1 MCGEQI
7 MRSPVR
13 YVFVLL
19 VSCLVGALG
28 IVAPAQGAEPKAA
41 PAVVVPPNVTAG
53 VAVFDRETGT
63 FTEQLNTTMQF
74 RSASLVK
81 LLLVLDF
88 LWNRG
93 PAYDIPAA
101 DRTRLDVMLQ
111 RSDDAAASHYWSTL
125 GGSAIITRMVSRL
138 GLQNTAP
145 PPSTHPGFWG
155 YVAIS
160 AADVVRIYQYI
171 LDQAPAPV
179 RDYIMGNLHAAKRCG
194 TDGFD
199 QYMGIPSSFNRPWA
213 IKQGWSGMS
222 SGGCTS
228 ATLASKMGATVSEPS
243 VIGPMA
249 VDLTREAL
257 HSTGTVGA
265 NDRVIVAALTLHPD
279 GTSYGLAYSRLNQ
292 LVRSLNVPGATRPAG
307 TWFGTWGSGVRVR
320 SATNTS
326 STIVSELP
334 AGVEVLVSCQAQG
347 QTVNVPPYTNNWW
360 ARLPLYPGYMTNIYV
375 SSPGNKLPGVPD
387 C

>member
-1 MCGEQI
+1 
-7 MRSPVR
+7 MRSPIR
-13 YVFVLL
+13 YVLVLL

-28 IVAPAQGAEPKAA
+28 IVAPAHGAAPKAGPA
-41 PAVVVPPNVTAG
+41 PQIVVPPNVTAG
-53 VAVFDRETGT
+53 VAVFDRQTGQ
-63 FTEQLNTTMQF
+63 FTEQLNTAMQF

-93 PAYDIPAA
+93 PTYDIPAA

-125 GGSAIITRMVSRL
+125 GGSAVINRMVPRL

-160 AADVVRIYQYI
+160 AADVVRIYRYI
-171 LDQAPAPV
+171 LDQAPAQV

-228 ATLASKMGATVSEPS
+228 ATLASLMGAKEPAVAPA

-265 NDRVIVAALTLHPD
+265 GDRVIVAALTLNPD
-279 GTSYGLAYSRLNQ
+279 GTSYGAAYSRLNQ
-292 LVRSLNVPGATRPAG
+292 LVRSLNVPGATKPAG

-320 SATNTS
+320 SGTNTGTS
-326 STIVSELP
+326 IVSELP
-334 AGVEVLVSCQAQG
+334 AGVEVLVDCQVQG

-360 ARLPLYPGYMTNIYV
+360 AHLPLYPGYMTNIYV
-375 SSPGNKLPGVPD
+375 SSPGNQLPGVPT